1 MQTFII
7 RFEPQPTSKA
17 DRSQTE
23 GWTKYGQMQGKEIQI
38 SGNWCFYLCI
48 NHWQNIP
55 KCHIKFMW
63 NIRRTTDFI
72 VWIKTWDDDAKETIL
87 KNLTILQSLGPSL
100 GRPQVDTI
108 KGSKIKNLKELR
120 IQNKNRVFRIFFAF
134 DPERDIILLIGGDKK
149 GDNRFYETMLR
160 KSERLY
166 ELHLSQLRR
175 TKNEKSNKKKESWF
189 FRWACGNA
197 SERKSRESKKTS
209 KERNLSNSTF
219 WITKENGNPPRRY

>member
-1 MQTFII
+1 M
-7 RFEPQPTSKA
+7 
-17 DRSQTE
+17 
-23 GWTKYGQMQGKEIQI
+23 
-38 SGNWCFYLCI
+38 
-48 NHWQNIP
+48 
-55 KCHIKFMW
+55 
-63 NIRRTTDFI
+63 
-72 VWIKTWDDDAKETIL
+72 
-87 KNLTILQSLGPSL
+87 QSLGPSL

-175 TKNEKSNKKKESWF
+175 TKNEKSNKKKES
-189 FRWACGNA
+189 
-197 SERKSRESKKTS
+197 
-209 KERNLSNSTF
+209 
-219 WITKENGNPPRRY
+219 

>member
-1 MQTFII
+1 
-7 RFEPQPTSKA
+7 
-17 DRSQTE
+17 
-23 GWTKYGQMQGKEIQI
+23 
-38 SGNWCFYLCI
+38 
-48 NHWQNIP
+48 
-55 KCHIKFMW
+55 MW

-72 VWIKTWDDDAKETIL
+72 VWIKTLDDDAKEAIL
-87 KNLTILQSLGPSL
+87 KSLTILQSLGPSL

-175 TKNEKSNKKKESWF
+175 MKDEKSNKKKEV
-189 FRWACGNA
+189 
-197 SERKSRESKKTS
+197 
-209 KERNLSNSTF
+209 
-219 WITKENGNPPRRY
+219 